1 LTSLPDSSMTR
12 SAARYGRQA
21 RRSLSLLLLLWC
33 ARVAAPAAAQDLDQ
47 PPPPTGRPADVPP
60 APVMTRAPQL
70 LKPAEPIYPPEALA
84 AGLSA
89 DVTMDVDL
97 DASGQ
102 VTNVAVTGGGGH
114 GFDEAAT
121 AAVRASTFSAAEI
134 DGRPAPVRFSY
145 TLHFVPRVAP
155 PPPPPAPPAPD
166 PIVAT
171 GRLRE
176 KGTRDP
182 LPDAEVS
189 IGAQVPGQAPPAPA
203 LVATTDA
210 EGRFVVR
217 ARPGISLRV
226 IVTAPDHDPCVVQL
240 DAAIVSADKPATLD
254 CVVERFAGSYQTKV
268 KGRRE
273 AQAVTRYT
281 LSQPE
286 LTTVPGTFGDPLRVV
301 QNLPGVART
310 PFGLGLLVIRGAS
323 PQDSSVFVEGHR
335 VPILYHFLGGPSV
348 LTPRLI
354 DRIDFFPGN
363 FGVRYGRATAGIVDV
378 DLKTDPTPRLHGQ
391 VDLNLLDSS
400 AYVEGPLGKGWTG
413 SVSARRS
420 YIDLLLPAF
429 LSGGT
434 TAAPVYWD
442 YQAGVHHAVGPGL
455 LSLFAIGSNDSLKV
469 ISRSASS
476 GDLDLGT
483 STGFHRLI
491 GVYATNLGGWS
502 NTLSPA
508 LGYDRLRFSS
518 GAVDVN
524 RAAWVAEL
532 RDELSHAFTRTF
544 TLRLGLDALAT
555 RDDLF
560 FDLPVPPDARL
571 YGPTDP
577 RAIQH
582 LDVPLN
588 RAGVGVYTDATWDV
602 GAGFRLIPG
611 VRLDLFRYVGQD
623 RVTADPRLV
632 VRWTTSP
639 AQVWKAGAG
648 IFHQMPE
655 PQLLN
660 PSYGNPE
667 LPPIWA
673 DQYSFGFERRLRPA
687 LTVDATTYL
696 VRRHD
701 QPVPP
706 PPFSPSGQ
714 ERSYGLELIVRHE
727 FTARFYGWLAYT
739 LSWSQQTAY
748 AVNAA
753 QQGPPNM
760 GNVTTVGGGSSTGW
774 FPTDYDQRHNLI
786 AVGSYQLKRWRFGG
800 RFRLVSGSPETPV
813 VGSVYDADLNRYQC
827 QYGATNSE
835 RKPTFHQ
842 LDVRVDRTWTF
853 RVWELSA
860 YVDVQNVYN
869 AENPEATIYD
879 YRCRGSEAIRG
890 LPILPI
896 LGVKGLF

>member
-1 LTSLPDSSMTR
+1 MRRPAMRRPSGPHRGLRLLVVAGCLAGT
-12 SAARYGRQA
+12 GRASGQDWDQ
-21 RRSLSLLLLLWC
+21 RPFPERKDE
-33 ARVAAPAAAQDLDQ
+33 AAP
-47 PPPPTGRPADVPP
+47 PAL
-60 APVMTRAPQL
+60 TKAPQL
-70 LKPAEPIYPPEALA
+70 VKAAQPAYPPEALA
-84 AGLSA
+84 ARLAA
-89 DVTMDVDL
+89 DVTMNVDL
-97 DASGQ
+97 DAAGQ
-102 VTNVAVTGGGGH
+102 VTNVAVTSGAGH
-114 GFDEAAT
+114 GFDEAAM
-121 AAVRASTFSAAEI
+121 AAVRASTFSPAEI
-134 DGRPAPVRFSY
+134 GGRASAVQFAY
-145 TLHFVPRVAP
+145 TLHFVPPPLP
-155 PPPPPAPPAPD
+155 PPPVAPPAPP

-182 LPDAEVS
+182 VPDAEVS
-189 IGAQVPGQAPPAPA
+189 VVVGAGGAEQPAEVVG
-203 LVATTDA
+203 LTDA
-210 EGRFVVR
+210 EGRFSVP
-217 ARPGISLRV
+217 AKPGVPLRV
-226 IVTAPDHDPCVVQL
+226 VVTSPDHDTCVHDL
-240 DAAIVSADKPATLD
+240 NAAAVSADQPATLE
-254 CVVERFAGSYQTKV
+254 CLVERSLAALHQTKV
-268 KGRRE
+268 RGQRE

-323 PQDSSVFVEGHR
+323 PQDSGVFVEGHQ

-378 DLKTDPTPRLHGQ
+378 NLKTDETPRLHGL

-400 AYVEGPLGKGWTG
+400 AYVEGPLGKGWSG

-429 LSGGT
+429 LSGAT

-442 YQAGVHHAVGPGL
+442 YQAGVHRRVGPGE

-469 ISRSASS
+469 ISNDPSR
-476 GDLDLGT
+476 GNIDLGT

-491 GVYATNLGGWS
+491 GVYQTNTRGWI
-502 NTLSPA
+502 NVLSPA
-508 LGYDRLRFSS
+508 LGYDRLRFSAGS
-518 GAVDVN
+518 INID

-532 RDELSHAFTRTF
+532 RDEATRAFTKTF
-544 TLRLGLDALAT
+544 TWRVGVDALAS

-560 FDLPVPPDARL
+560 FDLPFTPDARL

-577 RAIQH
+577 TAIRH
-582 LDVPLN
+582 TDIPLN
-588 RAGVGVYTDATWDV
+588 RAAGGLYTDATWDV
-602 GAGFRLIPG
+602 GRGFRLVPG
-611 VRLDLFRYVGQD
+611 LRANLFRYVGQN
-623 RVTADPRLV
+623 RATADPRLV

-660 PSYGNPE
+660 PAYGNPD

-673 DQYSFGFERRLRPA
+673 DQYSLGFERRLRPA

-701 QPVPP
+701 LPVPP
-706 PPFSPSGQ
+706 PPFSATGQ
-714 ERSYGLELIVRHE
+714 ERSVGLELIVKHE

-753 QQGPPNM
+753 QQGPPNA
-760 GNVTTVGGGSSTGW
+760 GNVGTVGAPGPPAGSR
-774 FPTDYDQRHNLI
+774 PTTI
-786 AVGSYQLKRWRFGG
+786 
-800 RFRLVSGSPETPV
+800 SGT
-813 VGSVYDADLNRYQC
+813 
-827 QYGATNSE
+827 T
-835 RKPTFHQ
+835 
-842 LDVRVDRTWTF
+842 
-853 RVWELSA
+853 
-860 YVDVQNVYN
+860 
-869 AENPEATIYD
+869 
-879 YRCRGSEAIRG
+879 
-890 LPILPI
+890 
-896 LGVKGLF
+896 

>member
-1 LTSLPDSSMTR
+1 MLA
-12 SAARYGRQA
+12 SA
-21 RRSLSLLLLLWC
+21 
-33 ARVAAPAAAQDLDQ
+33 VAGAGPAVAQDLDL
-47 PPPPTGRPADVPP
+47 PAVPETKAEP
-60 APVMTRAPQL
+60 APAPALTKAPQL
-70 LKPAEPIYPPEALA
+70 IKAADPVYPPDALA
-84 AGLSA
+84 ARQSA

-97 DASGQ
+97 DAAGH
-102 VTNVAVTGGGGH
+102 VTGVAVSKGAGPE
-114 GFDEAAT
+114 FDA
-121 AAVRASTFSAAEI
+121 AAVAAVKASTFSPAEI
-134 DGRPAPVRFSY
+134 DGRPSPVQFSY
-145 TLHFVPRVAP
+145 TLHFVPRVLPPPAAP
-155 PPPPPAPPAPD
+155 PPAIE

-182 LPDAEVS
+182 LPGAEVS
-189 IGAQVPGQAPPAPA
+189 IGPGTAAGGEA
-203 LVATTDA
+203 TLVAVTDDD
-210 EGRFVVR
+210 GRFAVR
-217 ARPGISLRV
+217 AKPGVPLRV
-226 IVTAPDHDPCVVQL
+226 VVTDPDHDPCLYEL
-240 DAAIVSADKPATLD
+240 DAAAVSAEKPASLD
-254 CVVERFAGSYQTKV
+254 CLVTRSLAALHQTKV
-268 KGRRE
+268 RGQRE

-323 PQDSSVFVEGHR
+323 PQDSGVFVEGHQ

-354 DRIDFFPGN
+354 DRIDFYPGN
-363 FGVRYGRATAGIVDV
+363 FGVRYGRATAGIIDV
-378 DLKTDPTPRLHGQ
+378 DLKTDPTPRVHGL

-400 AYVEGPLGKGWTG
+400 AYVEGPLGLGWTG
-413 SVSARRS
+413 SVAARRS

-442 YQAGVHHAVGPGL
+442 YQAGAHRRVGPGD
-455 LSLFAIGSNDSLKV
+455 LSLFAIGSNDTLKV
-469 ISRSASS
+469 VSRDASR
-476 GDLDLGT
+476 GDIDLGT

-491 GVYATNLGGWS
+491 GVYTTNVKGWM
-502 NTLSPA
+502 NALSPA
-508 LGYDRLRFSS
+508 FGYDRLRFSAGS
-518 GAVDVN
+518 VDVN
-524 RAAWVAEL
+524 RSAWVFEL
-532 RDELSHAFTRTF
+532 RDELSRAFTKKF
-544 TLRLGLDALAT
+544 TWRVGIDALAN
-555 RDDLF
+555 RDNLF
-560 FDLPVPPDARL
+560 FDLPTQPDARL

-577 RAIQH
+577 TAIQH
-582 LDVPLN
+582 TTVPLN
-588 RAGVGVYTDATWDV
+588 RAGVAAYTDATWDV

-611 VRLDLFRYVGQD
+611 LRADLFRYVGQD
-623 RVTADPRLV
+623 RATVDPRMV
-632 VRWTTSP
+632 VRWTSSP
-639 AQVWKAGAG
+639 VQVWKAGAG

-655 PQLLN
+655 PQLLD
-660 PSYGNPE
+660 PAYGNPN

-687 LTVDATTYL
+687 LTVDATSYL
-696 VRRHD
+696 VRRHN

-706 PPFSPSGQ
+706 PPFSPAGE
-714 ERSYGLELIVRHE
+714 ERSYGLEVIVKHE

-739 LSWSQQTAY
+739 LSWSEQTAY

-753 QQGPPNM
+753 QQGNPNM
-760 GNVTTVGGGSSTGW
+760 GNVQTVGGATTTTW

-786 AVGSYQLKRWRFGG
+786 AVGSYQLKKWRLGG
-800 RFRLVSGSPETPV
+800 RFRLVSGAPETPV
-813 VGSVYDADLNRYQC
+813 VGSVYDADLNQYQC
-827 QYGATNSE
+827 QYGASNSA

-853 RVWELSA
+853 RLWELSA
-860 YVDVQNVYN
+860 YLDVQNVYN

-896 LGVKGLF
+896 LGVRGLF

>member
-1 LTSLPDSSMTR
+1 MLRP
-12 SAARYGRQA
+12 A
-21 RRSLSLLLLLWC
+21 RRARRAATLLLAVGGLVAG
-33 ARVAAPAAAQDLDQ
+33 ARPVRGQDFDQRPFPEREVDAGQAPALTK
-47 PPPPTGRPADVPP
+47 P
-60 APVMTRAPQL
+60 PQL
-70 LKPAEPIYPPEALA
+70 LQAAPPNYPPEALA
-84 AGLSA
+84 ARLAA

-97 DASGQ
+97 DAAGR
-102 VTNVAVTGGGGH
+102 VTNVAVTAGAGH
-114 GFDEAAT
+114 GFDEAAV
-121 AAVRASTFSAAEI
+121 AAVKASRFSPAEI
-134 DGRPAPVRFSY
+134 DGRPSAVRFSY
-145 TLHFVPRVAP
+145 TLHFLPRVAP
-155 PPPPPAPPAPD
+155 PPPPPAPPLTEQV
-166 PIVAT
+166 VAT

-189 IGAQVPGQAPPAPA
+189 VSQRRGAGEPESPAA
-203 LVATTDA
+203 VVGVTDA
-210 EGRFVVR
+210 DGRFVVR
-217 ARPGISLRV
+217 GKPGVPLR
-226 IVTAPDHDPCVVQL
+226 IVVLSPDHDPCVYDL
-240 DAAIVSADKPATLD
+240 DAAAVSADRPATLD
-254 CVVERFAGSYQTKV
+254 CLVEAAVAALHETTVR
-268 KGRRE
+268 GRRQ

-281 LSQPE
+281 LTQPE

-323 PQDSSVFVEGHR
+323 PQDSGVFVEGHQI
-335 VPILYHFLGGPSV
+335 PILYHFLGGPSV

-378 DLKTDPTPRLHGQ
+378 DLKTDATLRLHGT

-400 AYVEGPLGKGWTG
+400 VYVEGPLGRGWTG

-442 YQAGVHHAVGPGL
+442 YQAGVHRRLGPGE

-469 ISRSASS
+469 VSNDASR
-476 GDLDLGT
+476 GNIDLGT

-491 GVYATNLGGWS
+491 GVYTATVKGWT
-502 NTLSPA
+502 NMLSPA
-508 LGYDRLRFSS
+508 LGYDRLRFSA
-518 GAVDVN
+518 GAVDVD

-532 RDELSHAFTRTF
+532 RDELTRAFTKSF
-544 TLRLGLDALAT
+544 TWRLGLDALAT
-555 RDDLF
+555 RDDLY
-560 FDLPVPPDARL
+560 FDLPLAPDARL

-577 RAIQH
+577 TAIQH
-582 LDVPLN
+582 SDVPLN
-588 RAGVGVYTDATWDV
+588 RAAAGLYTDATWDV
-602 GAGFRLIPG
+602 GGGVRLIPG
-611 VRLDLFRYVGQD
+611 LRADLFRYVGQD
-623 RVTADPRLV
+623 RATVDPRLV

-639 AQVWKAGAG
+639 VQVWKAGAG

-660 PSYGNPE
+660 SSYGSPD

-706 PPFSPSGQ
+706 PPFTPSGQ
-714 ERSYGLELIVRHE
+714 ERSYGLELIVKHA

-753 QQGPPNM
+753 QQTMPNM
-760 GNVTTVGGGSSTGW
+760 GNVATPGATSSNGW

-786 AVGSYQLKRWRFGG
+786 AVGSYQLKRWRLGG

-813 VGSVYDADLNRYQC
+813 VGGVYDADLNQYQC
-827 QYGATNSE
+827 QYGAPNSV

-853 RVWELSA
+853 RLWELSA
-860 YVDVQNVYN
+860 YLDVQNVYN
-869 AENPEATIYD
+869 AQNPEATIYD

>member
-1 LTSLPDSSMTR
+1 MASTLVG
-12 SAARYGRQA
+12 AAAAHAQDLGERPFPERAQEA
-21 RRSLSLLLLLWC
+21 P
-33 ARVAAPAAAQDLDQ
+33 AAPALTK
-47 PPPPTGRPADVPP
+47 P
-60 APVMTRAPQL
+60 PQL
-70 LKPAEPIYPPEALA
+70 LQAAEPTYPAEALA
-84 AGLSA
+84 ARVSA

-97 DASGQ
+97 DAAGQ
-102 VTNVAVTGGGGH
+102 VTNVTVTSGAGR
-114 GFDEAAT
+114 GFDEAAVT
-121 AAVRASTFSAAEI
+121 AVKASRFSPAEI
-134 DGRPAPVRFSY
+134 DGRASPVRFSY
-145 TLHFVPRVAP
+145 TLHFVPRVVA
-155 PPPPPAPPAPD
+155 PPPPPAPPVEER
-166 PIVAT
+166 IIAT

-189 IGAQVPGQAPPAPA
+189 VTAAGRPGEPEPPAT
-203 LVATTDA
+203 VVGVTDA

-217 ARPGISLRV
+217 ATPGVALRV
-226 IVTAPDHDPCVVQL
+226 TVLSPDHDPCLYQL
-240 DAAIVSADKPATLD
+240 DAAAVSADKPADLD
-254 CVVERFAGSYQTKV
+254 CVVERAVSALHETKV
-268 KGRRE
+268 RGERQ

-323 PQDSSVFVEGHR
+323 PQDSGVFVEGHQ

-378 DLKTDPTPRLHGQ
+378 DLKTDPTPRLHGS

-413 SVSARRS
+413 SISARRS

-429 LSGGT
+429 LSGAT

-442 YQAGVHHAVGPGL
+442 YQAGVHRRVGPGE
-455 LSLFAIGSNDSLKV
+455 LSLFAIGSNDTLKV
-469 ISRSASS
+469 VSKDASR
-476 GDLDLGT
+476 GDIDLGT

-491 GVYATNLGGWS
+491 GVYAATVNGWTNV
-502 NTLSPA
+502 LSPA
-508 LGYDRLRFSS
+508 FGYDRLRFSA
-518 GAVDVN
+518 GAVDVD
-524 RAAWVAEL
+524 RAAWVGEL
-532 RDELSHAFTRTF
+532 RDELTRAFTKRF
-544 TLRLGLDALAT
+544 SWRVGLDALLT
-555 RDDLF
+555 RDDLY
-560 FDLPVPPDARL
+560 FDLPTPPDARL

-577 RAIQH
+577 SAIQH
-582 LDVPLN
+582 SDIPLN
-588 RAGVGVYTDATWDV
+588 RAAAGIYTDATWDV
-602 GAGFRLIPG
+602 GGGFRLIPG
-611 VRLDLFRYVGQD
+611 LRADLFRYVGQN
-623 RVTADPRLV
+623 RATFDPRLV
-632 VRWTTSP
+632 VRWTTS
-639 AQVWKAGAG
+639 AVQVWKAGAG

-660 PSYGNPE
+660 ASYGSPD

-706 PPFSPSGQ
+706 PPFTPSGQ
-714 ERSYGLELIVRHE
+714 ERSYGLELIVKHE

-753 QQGPPNM
+753 QQGNPNM
-760 GNVTTVGGGSSTGW
+760 GNVGTVGATTGTSW

-786 AVGSYQLKRWRFGG
+786 AVGSYQLKHWRLGG

-813 VGSVYDADLNRYQC
+813 TGSVYDADLNRYQC
-827 QYGATNSE
+827 QYGDPNSA

-842 LDVRVDRTWTF
+842 LDARVDRTWTF
-853 RVWELSA
+853 RAWELSA
-860 YVDVQNVYN
+860 YLDVQNVYN
-869 AENPEATIYD
+869 AQNPEATIYD

-896 LGVKGLF
+896 FGVKGLF

>member
-1 LTSLPDSSMTR
+1 MLVAREKPAQPRGAAILLALVWALAGAR
-12 SAARYGRQA
+12 AAR
-21 RRSLSLLLLLWC
+21 
-33 ARVAAPAAAQDLDQ
+33 AQDLDQ
-47 PPPPTGRPADVPP
+47 PPFPERREEAPP
-60 APVMTRAPQL
+60 APALTKAPQL
-70 LKPAEPIYPPEALA
+70 IEATEPTYPPEALA
-84 AGLSA
+84 ARLSA

-97 DASGQ
+97 DAAGQ
-102 VTNVAVTGGGGH
+102 VTNVTVTAAAGH
-114 GFDEAAT
+114 GFDEAAV
-121 AAVRASTFSAAEI
+121 AAVKASKFSPAEI
-134 DGRPAPVRFSY
+134 DGRPSPVRFSY
-145 TLHFVPRVAP
+145 TLHFVPRVVS
-155 PPPPPAPPAPD
+155 PPPPAAPPAEQ
-166 PIVAT
+166 PIVAR
-171 GRLRE
+171 GRIRE
-176 KGTRDP
+176 KGTREP

-189 IGAQVPGQAPPAPA
+189 ASERVAAGQPEPPST
-203 LVATTDA
+203 VVGMSDA
-210 EGRFVVR
+210 DGRFVVR
-217 ARPGISLRV
+217 GKPGVALR
-226 IVTAPDHDPCVVQL
+226 IVVLSPDHDPCL
-240 DAAIVSADKPATLD
+240 FDLYAAAASADQPATLD
-254 CVVERFAGSYQTKV
+254 CLAEAALAALHETKV
-268 KGRRE
+268 RGQRQ

-323 PQDSSVFVEGHR
+323 PQDSGVFVEGHQ

-363 FGVRYGRATAGIVDV
+363 FGVKYGRATAGIVDV

-400 AYVEGPLGKGWTG
+400 VYVEGPLGKGWTG

-429 LSGGT
+429 LSGST
-434 TAAPVYWD
+434 TAAPAYWD
-442 YQAGVHHAVGPGL
+442 YQAGVHRRVGPGE
-455 LSLFAIGSNDSLKV
+455 LSLFAIGSNDDLKV
-469 ISRSASS
+469 ISNDPSR
-476 GDLDLGT
+476 GNIDLGT

-491 GVYATNLGGWS
+491 GVYAATVKGWTNV
-502 NTLSPA
+502 LSPA
-508 LGYDRLRFSS
+508 LGYDRLRFSA
-518 GAVDVN
+518 GTVNVD
-524 RAAWVAEL
+524 RAAWVSEL
-532 RDELSHAFTRTF
+532 RDELTRQFTKTF
-544 TLRLGLDALAT
+544 TWRLGLDALAT

-560 FDLPVPPDARL
+560 FDLPLRPDARL
-571 YGPTDP
+571 YGPSDP
-577 RAIQH
+577 TAIQH
-582 LDVPLN
+582 SDVPLN
-588 RAGVGVYTDATWDV
+588 RAAAGVYTDATWDV
-602 GAGFRLIPG
+602 GGGFRLIPG
-611 VRLDLFRYVGQD
+611 LRADLFRYVGQN
-623 RVTADPRLV
+623 RATFDPRLV

-639 AQVWKAGAG
+639 VQVWKAGAG
-648 IFHQMPE
+648 LFHQMPE

-660 PSYGNPE
+660 AAYGNPD

-701 QPVPP
+701 TPVPP

-714 ERSYGLELIVRHE
+714 ERSYGLELIVKHE

-748 AVNAA
+748 AVNAPL
-753 QQGPPNM
+753 QGNPNR
-760 GNVTTVGGGSSTGW
+760 GNVETVGATSSTGW

-786 AVGSYQLKRWRFGG
+786 AVGSYQLKHWRLGS
-800 RFRLVSGSPETPV
+800 RFRLVTGSPETPV
-813 VGSVYDADLNRYQC
+813 VGSVFDADLNQYQC
-827 QYGATNSE
+827 QYGSPNSA

-853 RVWELSA
+853 RLWELSA
-860 YVDVQNVYN
+860 YLDVQNVYN

-879 YRCRGSEAIRG
+879 YRCRGSESIRG

-896 LGVKGLF
+896 LGVKGMF